1 MVMKSS
7 GLLSGLKR
15 DFGAKKMFESYL
27 SDTVRDGMMAV
38 CAYTRALNAHWTIS
52 RVNKATPPCLFIMA
66 SRYHNDVT
74 SFQDNVGVKIFSMN
88 NVLIGYGDHHL
99 FRFSLPV
106 FDVAKDM
113 DIITRGEQ
121 CKAACIG
128 YSLEHTCKRL
138 ENNLSRFSDFADG
151 KDMVTID
158 FFDLN

>member
-27 SDTVRDGMMAV
+27 SDIVRDGMMAV
-38 CAYTRALNAHWTIS
+38 CADTTVLNAHWTIS
-52 RVNKATPPCLFIMA
+52 KVRKATAPCLFMTA

-74 SFQDNVGVKIFSMN
+74 SFQDNIGVQIFSLDD
-88 NVLIGYGDHHL
+88 VLVGYGDHHL
-99 FRFSLPV
+99 FRFALPV
-106 FDVAKDM
+106 LDVAEDM

-138 ENNLSRFSDFADG
+138 ENNLSRFSEFADS
-151 KDMVTID
+151 KNMVTID
-158 FFDLN
+158 LFNLN